1 MEPGESFRDAAI
13 RELEEETGLALDS
26 ELTEVATYEVPCA
39 LESEVDEVCLFFV
52 TADVTD
58 ADIDCQEGRQI
69 VFVDPARLEE
79 LRLAPP
85 TLLGIAAL
93 RAGPLA

>member
-52 TADVTD
+52 TADVT
-58 ADIDCQEGRQI
+58 
-69 VFVDPARLEE
+69 
-79 LRLAPP
+79 
-85 TLLGIAAL
+85 
-93 RAGPLA
+93 